1 MYGMK
6 FLIAFALFLLG
17 AALLRAQDLPATPID
32 GPVVKADSL
41 QQKPRFLPQLFNP
54 LSSFLSPL
62 SRPMGMPVF
71 ETREQRAAR
80 EAARVLGQLLPSI
93 QRNMVWH
100 RAEITQSFLRVVP
113 MGYQPLQ
120 MSNLLIIAK
129 IPGPQPYD
137 NPASPENFPQTIK
150 TEFDL
155 ATGTYKIVPR
165 KWEEYTQLQFNRAQF
180 NGFYNKPIP
189 QVQLTPGDRVMR

>member
-1 MYGMK
+1 MRIL
-6 FLIAFALFLLG
+6 FALALFLFG

-41 QQKPRFLPQLFNP
+41 QQKPSFLPQLYNP
-54 LSSFLSPL
+54 LASFLSPL
-62 SRPMGMPVF
+62 SRPLGMPVF

-80 EAARVLGQLLPSI
+80 ENARVLRQMMPSI

-120 MSNLLIIAK
+120 MSNLLIFAK

-180 NGFYNKPIP
+180 NNFNNQAIP
-189 QVQLTPGDRVMR
+189 QVQLTPGDRIMR

>member
-1 MYGMK
+1 
-6 FLIAFALFLLG
+6 
-17 AALLRAQDLPATPID
+17 
-32 GPVVKADSL
+32 
-41 QQKPRFLPQLFNP
+41 
-54 LSSFLSPL
+54 
-62 SRPMGMPVF
+62 
-71 ETREQRAAR
+71 
-80 EAARVLGQLLPSI
+80 
-93 QRNMVWH
+93 MVWH

-165 KWEEYTQLQFNRAQF
+165 KWDEYMHLQFNRAQF
-180 NGFYNKPIP
+180 NNFNNQAIP